1 MSFYDEVDALLGDAE
16 DVTDI
21 VATARKCWFYD
32 FPVSDSNPDGPVRLW
47 DGQGT
52 FIDNE
57 GNEWLGT
64 IDANGGNLH
73 KTPSLQDGRDGT
85 SASYTFSFN
94 IPPGEDFPE
103 LYDGLKTEQA
113 LVYGRRLICYIVLF
127 KEDEG
132 VRPGTPLLFYKELT
146 MFSPKFNEGLDRDS
160 AGRVVKTYTVSITAK
175 DNNHGR
181 SETPDRTY
189 ADTMQKRRAQ
199 QLGVSVDR
207 GSEYLALLANRT
219 YQVP

>member
-1 MSFYDEVDALLGDAE
+1 LSVFYDLIDEIMGAAD

-21 VATARKCWFYD
+21 VAMVRKCWFYD
-32 FPVSDSNPDGPVRLW
+32 FKDEPVRLW
-47 DGQGT
+47 DGQGN
-52 FIDNE
+52 FIDSD
-57 GNEWLGT
+57 GNEWWGT
-64 IDANGGNLH
+64 IDANGNNIH

-85 SASYTFSFN
+85 SASYNFSFN
-94 IPPGEDFPE
+94 IPSTPGHEDEVLE
-103 LYDGLKTEQA
+103 LYEGLKSEQDKVFGRA
-113 LVYGRRLICYIVLF
+113 LTCYLVLF
-127 KEDEG
+127 IEG
-132 VRPGTPLLFYKELT
+132 EGLRPGTPVSFYKEMT
-146 MFSPKFNEGLDRDS
+146 MFSPKFSETIERSSSGTI
-160 AGRVVKTYTVSITAK
+160 VKVYAATITAK

-189 ADTMQKRRAQ
+189 ADTMQKRRAA

>member
-1 MSFYDEVDALLGDAE
+1 MSQFYDQIDEILGSAE

-21 VATARKCWFYD
+21 VATVRKCWFYD
-32 FPVSDSNPDGPVRLW
+32 FANEPVRLW
-47 DGQGT
+47 DGQGSFT
-52 FIDNE
+52 DRD

-64 IDANGGNLH
+64 IDANGSNFH
-73 KTPSLQDGRDGT
+73 KSPPLQDGRDGT
-85 SASYTFSFN
+85 AASYAFSFN
-94 IPPGEDFPE
+94 IPTLPGKDDEVLA
-103 LYDGLKTEQA
+103 LYEGLKSEQSNVFGRTLTCY
-113 LVYGRRLICYIVLF
+113 LVVFVGG
-127 KEDEG
+127 EG
-132 VRPGTPLLFYKELT
+132 LRPGTPLSFYKEMT
-146 MFSPKFNEGLDRDS
+146 MFSPKFSETIERSSSGLVTKNYS
-160 AGRVVKTYTVSITAK
+160 MSIVAK

-189 ADTMQKRRAQ
+189 ADTMQKRRAA

>member
-1 MSFYDEVDALLGDAE
+1 MSAFYDQIDEILGAD
-16 DVTDI
+16 DDTHDI
-21 VATARKCWFYD
+21 VATVRKCWFYD
-32 FPVSDSNPDGPVRLW
+32 FVDEPVRLW
-47 DGQGT
+47 DGQGNFT
-52 FIDNE
+52 DSD

-64 IDANGGNLH
+64 MDANGANLH

-94 IPPGEDFPE
+94 IPSMPGHEDEVLE
-103 LYDGLKTEQA
+103 LYNGLKSEQSK
-113 LVYGRRLICYIVLF
+113 VFGRKLTCYFVLF
-127 KEDEG
+127 IEG
-132 VRPGTPLLFYKELT
+132 EGLRPETPLSFYKEMT
-146 MFSPKFNEGLDRDS
+146 MFSPTFTEQLERS
-160 AGRVVKTYTVSITAK
+160 AAGTIVKTYTASIKAK

-189 ADTMQKRRAQ
+189 ADTMQKRRAA

-207 GSEYLALLANRT
+207 GAEYLALLANRT

>member
-1 MSFYDEVDALLGDAE
+1 MSAFYDLIDEILGDAE

-21 VATARKCWFYD
+21 VATVRKCWFYD
-32 FPVSDSNPDGPVRLW
+32 FKDEPVRLW
-47 DGQGT
+47 DGQGN
-52 FIDNE
+52 FIDSD

-64 IDANGGNLH
+64 VDANGGNLH

-85 SASYTFSFN
+85 SASYNFSFN
-94 IPPGEDFPE
+94 IPTIPGQEDE
-103 LYDGLKTEQA
+103 ILALYNGLKSEQDKVFGRKLTCY
-113 LVYGRRLICYIVLF
+113 LVIF
-127 KEDEG
+127 AEG
-132 VRPGTPLLFYKELT
+132 EGLRPNTPVSFYKEMT
-146 MFSPKFNEGLDRDS
+146 MFSPKFSETIERAPSGTI
-160 AGRVVKTYTVSITAK
+160 VKTYTASITAK

-207 GSEYLALLANRT
+207 GAEYLALLANRT